1 MFLVLMVLLSL
12 ANPEASNRF
21 IINNVLGFAGGFD
34 KFSYFSVPLI
44 GSIDEEE
51 LKEIERDKK

>member
-1 MFLVLMVLLSL
+1 
-12 ANPEASNRF
+12 
-21 IINNVLGFAGGFD
+21 VLGFAGGFD